1 MVFLQ
6 YKLRQ
11 IRGELDDNAHN
22 ILATKPKRNKPLQR
36 PRHKREDNIK
46 NNNNKE
52 TGWEDVNQIL
62 LAHNGG

>member
-1 MVFLQ
+1 LALYKKRNKMVFLQ

-36 PRHKREDNIK
+36 PRHR
-46 NNNNKE
+46 
-52 TGWEDVNQIL
+52 
-62 LAHNGG
+62 